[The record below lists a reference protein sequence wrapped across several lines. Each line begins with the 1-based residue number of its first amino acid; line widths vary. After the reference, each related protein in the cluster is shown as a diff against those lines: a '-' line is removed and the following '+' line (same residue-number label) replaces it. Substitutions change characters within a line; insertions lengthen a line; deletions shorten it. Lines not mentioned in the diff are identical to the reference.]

1 MLRHLILALS
11 LACTLAAQASER
23 VALVIGNSDY
33 KNSPLVNPRNDA
45 NAMAELLTKAG
56 FVVDKQL
63 DTDFPRM
70 QSAVDRFGTAIRDP
84 KVKFGLFYYAGHG
97 LQQDW
102 RNYIVPVSA
111 RIRNAGDVTQ
121 QTVDVSGLLRYMEQ
135 AVGRSF
141 LVVLDACR
149 DDPFAGSF
157 RPAAKG
163 LTQFDA
169 PVGSLLA
176 YSTAPGSVAQDGEG
190 ANGLYTGFLLREF
203 AVPGARLEDAFKR
216 VRRGKAPR
224 WKKTF
229 TSSPPWFAI

>member
-1 MLRHLILALS
+1 
-11 LACTLAAQASER
+11 
-23 VALVIGNSDY
+23 
-33 KNSPLVNPRNDA
+33 
-45 NAMAELLTKAG
+45 MAELLTKR
-56 FVVDKQL
+56 VCVKQL
-63 DTDFPRM
+63 DTDVPRM

-102 RNYIVPVSA
+102 RNYLVPVSA

-157 RPAAKG
+157 RPAKG
-163 LTQFDA
+163 LTQFNA
-169 PVGSLLA
+169 PVGSLALA
-176 YSTAPGSVAQDGEG
+176 YSSTGSVAQDGEG

-203 AVPGARLEDAFKR
+203 TVPGTRLEDAFKR
-216 VRRGKAPR
+216 VRLSVRMASRAPEVPWKLPR
-224 WKKTF
+224 WKKTS
-229 TSSPPWFAI
+229 SSPP